1 MMLGIHYHTTSA
13 ENVVSLDREQ
23 ELALEKKVLVEDL
36 YGLQKEISE
45 LSVKLEKLGLGEKEA
60 AEALARELAKI
71 KRFAGL
77 SAVSGP
83 GVEVVVQGQPG
94 DDGSGTVQASK
105 VLDEHLMKMLNELFS
120 AGSEAVAINGQRITA
135 VSEVRLAG
143 NHINVNGTPLE
154 PPYQILAIG
163 NASDLKNRL
172 ELRGG
177 LVEYLLSEYGISVET
192 REKDKVVIPA
202 FKGEL
207 YFEYAE
213 PVKEI

>member
-13 ENVVSLDREQ
+13 DNVVSLDREQ

-94 DDGSGTVQASK
+94 MTDP
-105 VLDEHLMKMLNELFS
+105 VLFRPRRS
-120 AGSEAVAINGQRITA
+120 
-135 VSEVRLAG
+135 
-143 NHINVNGTPLE
+143 
-154 PPYQILAIG
+154 
-163 NASDLKNRL
+163 
-172 ELRGG
+172 
-177 LVEYLLSEYGISVET
+177 
-192 REKDKVVIPA
+192 
-202 FKGEL
+202 
-207 YFEYAE
+207 
-213 PVKEI
+213 